1 LSVERYMP
9 TPMAKEHVPAKVSF
23 VWVREGLVKSVAE
36 SGLEVDL
43 NVKVTRFLLEPRP
56 ELKSAGWERL
66 LPGAEYSFDYMTGN
80 HFQITQAPH
89 VSCLASLPSECV
101 YLDRVPRWLVCSLQV
116 ESLGRILQKIVS

>member
-1 LSVERYMP
+1 
-9 TPMAKEHVPAKVSF
+9 
-23 VWVREGLVKSVAE
+23 LVKSVAE

-89 VSCLASLPSECV
+89 VSLPCPAG
-101 YLDRVPRWLVCSLQV
+101 RVVF
-116 ESLGRILQKIVS
+116 GRVTC